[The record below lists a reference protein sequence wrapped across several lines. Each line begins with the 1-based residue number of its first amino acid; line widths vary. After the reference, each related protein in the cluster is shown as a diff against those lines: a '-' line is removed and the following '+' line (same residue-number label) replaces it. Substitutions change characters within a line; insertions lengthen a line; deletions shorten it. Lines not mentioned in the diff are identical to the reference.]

1 MYYSIP
7 VSSVHGFSLELATAH
22 CEQQEVRR
30 DLAMR
35 LRSYVHR
42 GWAQTDCDRQVLR
55 RYSALC
61 RAEGATLRRIYLAR
75 VIHFQL
81 SVISQSLEGGCGC
94 EGREGSSA

>member
-42 GWAQTDCDRQVLR
+42 GWAQTATDKCCDGTVRCAELR
-55 RYSALC
+55 
-61 RAEGATLRRIYLAR
+61 
-75 VIHFQL
+75 VQP
-81 SVISQSLEGGCGC
+81 
-94 EGREGSSA
+94 